1 MFVPFL
7 RDAEREYSNEV
18 CVMREVSN
26 YTFDNGYSNY
36 NQGVS
41 EIGTYGYEANYI
53 AGNTVYV
60 GDILPDAETLRR
72 EREEERIRRKKN
84 LARKNAR
91 ALRRSRRMAFRVVLA
106 AAAFCAFFVGYVN
119 LQTSIRAHMKNIA
132 TLKTEISDMKASN
145 SAAESRINTAV
156 DINEIKNTALT
167 EYGMVY
173 ANEGQIVYYDICEE
187 DYMSKYQD

>member
-1 MFVPFL
+1 
-7 RDAEREYSNEV
+7 
-18 CVMREVSN
+18 MREVNN
-26 YTFDNGYSNY
+26 YTFDNGLS
-36 NQGVS
+36 
-41 EIGTYGYEANYI
+41 YGYETNYI

-60 GDILPDAETLRR
+60 GDVFPDAESLRR
-72 EREEERIRRKKN
+72 EREEEKLRRKKN
-84 LARKNAR
+84 MARKNAR
-91 ALRRSRRMAFRVVLA
+91 ALKKSRRNAFRVVLGA
-106 AAAFCAFFVGYVN
+106 ALFCAFFVGYVN

-173 ANEGQIVYYDICEE
+173 ASEGQIVYYDICEE

>member
-1 MFVPFL
+1 
-7 RDAEREYSNEV
+7 
-18 CVMREVSN
+18 MREINN
-26 YTFDNGYSNY
+26 YYVGGGTTGY
-36 NQGVS
+36 QM
-41 EIGTYGYEANYI
+41 GYI
-53 AGNTVYV
+53 QGNT
-60 GDILPDAETLRR
+60 ILVEDTVPELLPNRETLRR
-72 EREEERIRRKKN
+72 EREAERERRKKEMARQN
-84 LARKNAR
+84 LR
-91 ALRRSRRMAFRVVLA
+91 ALRRSRQSAFRVVLF

-156 DINEIKNTALT
+156 DINEIKNTALN

-173 ANEGQIVYYDICEE
+173 ASEGQIVYYDICDE

>member
-1 MFVPFL
+1 
-7 RDAEREYSNEV
+7 
-18 CVMREVSN
+18 MRELN
-26 YTFDNGYSNY
+26 NFNLDNGYVETA
-36 NQGVS
+36 QGYYMPSQNITSVS
-41 EIGTYGYEANYI
+41 AYGYETNYI

-60 GDILPDAETLRR
+60 GDILPDPEALRR
-72 EREEERIRRKKN
+72 EREEEKKRRKKN
-84 LARKNAR
+84 MARKNAR
-91 ALRRSRRMAFRVVLA
+91 ALRKSRRMAFRVVLA
-106 AAAFCAFFVGYVN
+106 ASAFCAFFVGYVN

-156 DINEIKNTALT
+156 DINEIKNTALN

-173 ANEGQIVYYDICEE
+173 ASEGQIVYYDICEE

>member
-1 MFVPFL
+1 
-7 RDAEREYSNEV
+7 
-18 CVMREVSN
+18 MREVNN
-26 YTFDNGYSNY
+26 YTFDNGYVDY
-36 NQGVS
+36 NQGIS
-41 EIGTYGYEANYI
+41 EIGAYGYESNYI

-60 GDILPDAETLRR
+60 GDLLPDAETLRR

-84 LARKNAR
+84 MARKNAR
-91 ALRRSRRMAFRVVLA
+91 ALRRSRHMAFRVVLA

-173 ANEGQIVYYDICEE
+173 ASEGQIVYYDICDE

>member
-1 MFVPFL
+1 
-7 RDAEREYSNEV
+7 
-18 CVMREVSN
+18 MREVNN
-26 YTFDNGYSNY
+26 YTFDNGYV
-36 NQGVS
+36 G
-41 EIGTYGYEANYI
+41 GYETSYI

-60 GDILPDAETLRR
+60 GDVFPDAESLRR
-72 EREEERIRRKKN
+72 EREEEKLRRKKN
-84 LARKNAR
+84 MARKNAR
-91 ALRRSRRMAFRVVLA
+91 ALRKSRRNAFRVVFGA
-106 AAAFCAFFVGYVN
+106 ALFCAFFVGYVN

-173 ANEGQIVYYDICEE
+173 ASEGQIVYYDICEE

>member
-1 MFVPFL
+1 
-7 RDAEREYSNEV
+7 
-18 CVMREVSN
+18 MRELNN
-26 YTFDNGYSNY
+26 YTFY
-36 NQGVS
+36 NS
-41 EIGTYGYEANYI
+41 TTDYI
-53 AGNTVYV
+53 DGNTVYV
-60 GDILPDAETLRR
+60 GDIAPEIYTDFETERRRR
-72 EREEERIRRKKN
+72 EEDKKRRKKAK
-84 LARKNAR
+84 ARRNAK
-91 ALRRSRRMAFRVVLA
+91 ALRRSRYAAFRLVVA
-106 AAAFCAFFVGYVN
+106 AGLFCAFFVGYVN

-173 ANEGQIVYYDICEE
+173 ASEGQIVYYDICDE